1 MTIDEAL
8 EKIGEQLESI
18 LDKNEDALSWNQ
30 EIEVKKNI
38 VKTCALSDIFSNEE
52 RLENMYT
59 YEMFDVNGISK
70 EKKIEMIKV
79 WISALEEFASI
90 EIVLDTSII
99 K

>member
-1 MTIDEAL
+1 MTIEEAL

-18 LDKNEDALSWNQ
+18 FEENEDALSWNQ

-38 VKTCALSDIFSNEE
+38 VKTCALSDIFSNKE

-59 YEMFDVNGISK
+59 YEMFDVKGISK
-70 EKKIEMIKV
+70 EKKIEMIEV

-90 EIVLDTSII
+90 EIVLDTSSI